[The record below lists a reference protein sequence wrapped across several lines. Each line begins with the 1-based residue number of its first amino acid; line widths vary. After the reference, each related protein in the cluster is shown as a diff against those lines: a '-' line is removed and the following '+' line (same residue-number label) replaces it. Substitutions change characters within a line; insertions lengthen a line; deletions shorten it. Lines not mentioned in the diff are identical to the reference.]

1 VEHRKADVRQV
12 AGHRVAGDDPSRFLS
27 ELRELRDG
35 AGLGHA
41 ELAAR
46 AHYPYDSIRAAEVG
60 PGLPE
65 LPVLSA
71 YVRGCGGTTEE
82 WEERWRS
89 LTRTPSLPVPAARH
103 VGSSAAAAAGARLN
117 SSGQDGDSPNPAII
131 IAALNRVA
139 EEMAAGKSGTPSG
152 SADLPTRPGPAQEAA
167 PAVPAAAVPEDQ
179 APAAQVTELPTRP
192 APAFQA
198 PPPPA
203 AASAEKAEP
212 AADGKPA
219 SGWGELAAGGKPASA
234 WDPIRMSSAW
244 PALRSTSS
252 DTGSSGGASSS
263 GSART
268 SGSASTSDRASA
280 SGAASSSST
289 ADSSAVTGQ
298 GTPWGTVPWAEQ
310 PASRPAAA
318 AARAAGSA
326 VPAHAGSGS
335 TVPSGFAGS
344 RTRLIVIAAVALV
357 VLIVLLAIFA

>member
-1 VEHRKADVRQV
+1 
-12 AGHRVAGDDPSRFLS
+12 LS
-27 ELRELRDG
+27 ELRQLRDG

-152 SADLPTRPGPAQEAA
+152 LADLPTRPGPAQEAA

-203 AASAEKAEP
+203 AASAENAEP
-212 AADGKPA
+212 AGDGKPA

-263 GSART
+263 GSASKSGSASR

-289 ADSSAVTGQ
+289 ADSSAGTGQ

-310 PASRPAAA
+310 PASGPAAA
-318 AARAAGSA
+318 AARAAGNA
-326 VPAHAGSGS
+326 VPAHAGSGSAVRSGS